1 MQQDVSLGS
10 RAGAGAAARLDDA
23 ISEFSRSSGAR
34 LNDAISEASSS
45 SSAHSDPVDAGK
57 PEDAVRP
64 EHASYPPSDWR
75 ALAEIAA
82 RTGRDTHLTAD
93 DVFGAPGLSHELWS
107 NQADAFVLFSSLAHR
122 SFAGAQIDSREV
134 VDLSCEQEAMDMSSR
149 FEEPLATSA
158 RSTQQRAAGVVELE
172 RMDDPSPIET
182 RESRFTDILCLRM
195 MRIVRSLGGADNDA
209 SRTTSRLQIRAFIA
223 AAGEYRDSAGII
235 VKMMGFFDNLESI
248 CGDLCRTARC
258 PSLGAMPLPT
268 DVFEHPAASGEYFTS
283 LATDYIVARTNH
295 TSFAFSS
302 SAHLVDLNMTRSAL
316 TLSILRDFLGAITQK
331 RNHSSLVHFH
341 SDHDAV
347 GWHSESRLMM
357 ALNLAKN
364 AGCKHN
370 RTFFT
375 EIGDLHSNAMHR
387 AAASRKVCIVQSDT
401 LPGVVPDGRACEY
414 RFFVGVNPM
423 TSSVSSW
430 CAIESIS

>member
-1 MQQDVSLGS
+1 MNIPWRRVAATPRL
-10 RAGAGAAARLDDA
+10 RLETAAAA
-23 ISEFSRSSGAR
+23 TCKF
-34 LNDAISEASSS
+34 
-45 SSAHSDPVDAGK
+45 
-57 PEDAVRP
+57 
-64 EHASYPPSDWR
+64 
-75 ALAEIAA
+75 
-82 RTGRDTHLTAD
+82 GRD
-93 DVFGAPGLSHELWS
+93 
-107 NQADAFVLFSSLAHR
+107 
-122 SFAGAQIDSREV
+122 
-134 VDLSCEQEAMDMSSR
+134 
-149 FEEPLATSA
+149 
-158 RSTQQRAAGVVELE
+158 
-172 RMDDPSPIET
+172 
-182 RESRFTDILCLRM
+182 LR
-195 MRIVRSLGGADNDA
+195 G
-209 SRTTSRLQIRAFIA
+209 
-223 AAGEYRDSAGII
+223 
-235 VKMMGFFDNLESI
+235 
-248 CGDLCRTARC
+248 
-258 PSLGAMPLPT
+258 
-268 DVFEHPAASGEYFTS
+268 SG
-283 LATDYIVARTNH
+283 TNH

-331 RNHSSLVHFH
+331 KIHSALIYFH

-387 AAASRKVCIVQSDT
+387 AAASRKVCIMQSDT